1 MSNDRPSSEN
11 FQHKIFNR
19 HQFRDI
25 DKKNELL
32 LRKKYQLYA
41 ESSDAETN
49 NNTLRAVNHEN
60 RNHKYRDTSLPVT
73 RRSNL
78 PDSAK
83 LYDLNVTKH
92 HRRTNSD
99 SSKDKRAGSYVHVK
113 GKRKAPEPPKNP
125 RTLSPNLGRKKRPA
139 PQPPKKLFRDFV
151 QKEVAEASSSSTSL
165 LEDKEIRAL
174 IEGDSSVFSQNFS
187 TLSAPSIPSDMER
200 KSYVSPYLKIRE
212 DRKLTDEQKRHL
224 IDQVAKNVRQNENS
238 LRIDLSQDS
247 ARSTPDVF
255 TIERGQLVYQGKES
269 PKLPSKDEK
278 PPAPSSPISPRP
290 WFKRQSGSH
299 QKESHSILKTLE
311 KRKHKNDEKDL
322 PEFNYSRN
330 SFFGSA
336 SRFNIFARISEDS
349 KKKERDPEKRKSQ
362 IGMPNISELD
372 REAAEIIQMSQ
383 ELNKTLKDLNS
394 NELMML
400 RSQINSAKE
409 AAQNTDE
416 ERPKSTKDLIE
427 RFNVESAHLNRIT
440 VNTAFINRREF
451 FGETFTTEIK
461 VKENLDDAE
470 SEKRESMQQK
480 SKLPQLIKE
489 TNGIRKQNDLMGLW
503 TCPFCTLENPNW
515 KIICEACE
523 KIKPY
528 EKRFKVNS
536 DVLNSKIPSPNAL
549 RKETVEQ
556 PNVWD
561 KKTESVLK
569 YFSPPIPNALS
580 KSSSETAI
588 VKSMKNNSPCRN
600 SKIAGSP
607 QMNARRNFLKSSL
620 ETQES
625 GNKIV
630 AIQEE
635 IADRDG
641 LQFHNIDDVIVRK
654 PPQVFGPL
662 EKPVKRLNINRGP
675 NEFDTKALIKN
686 SGSDEM
692 KNKNGEVRDEST
704 ISQVIASTSNPIEE
718 NKEFVIKFENSPN
731 PSDKK
736 ANLETPLKFDT
747 NIRNL
752 PKKNTPDLNEIRSAR
767 LAKFNLLTNFKENYS
782 IDENSNGIRKKSPE
796 KKFPD
801 KLDFSDPVA
810 LEHEKERLR
819 EKIRAMN
826 AKAFS
831 EKYPVLKKLS
841 ENVELASEAIAPP
854 LTPACTADPTKLG
867 AIRKIFKNEVRLECL
882 EKEKSDEKILN
893 NESCSGKAPKK
904 LVSST
909 AQTSIKR
916 VEKDESKIC
925 QAGEVPLTVSELTK
939 FDKNFVKNSPKLTV
953 KQQVEVDEISDQLK
967 SKNGIETFKATLK
980 SNKTNTLAI
989 NRILRD
995 LENAISDGRY
1005 DEAGQFAIEL
1015 AKMKVSLSVTRQKDL
1030 TKSEME
1036 FDTKKI
1042 KVNLSVKDGV
1052 RDIAKIVMSL
1062 SPSTT
1067 VNDLKKRIHE
1077 NYKVPVKVQKVLINK
1092 KFIENS
1098 HRILDDFVLNGAVDV
1113 IVFDK
1118 TPKEQKSLFTNI
1130 NVQQDSESDDE
1141 SQNEK
1146 VGNIKGAA
1154 GGLQTKMK
1162 IEEDGWECP
1171 LCTLI
1176 NKPDNLGC
1184 LACSTSRPTSYIL
1197 PSRFQDIEYKLKVNE
1212 DLRTFFDMD
1221 GIEKVEKRPPSQK
1234 KNDLNRQSV
1243 NRKSSDILNILG
1255 DEKLEAAVDP
1265 LVVSNPNITKNK
1277 YRGVD
1282 NFNPN
1287 TFVAQYFNN
1296 MRKPVITSVI
1306 YKSSSPI
1313 FTKEVTK
1320 TNQSHY
1326 QELVSLDSS
1335 NIAPNIERF
1344 ECPICF
1350 LEIEIKAGAMLREC
1364 LHSFCKPCL
1373 ASHIKF
1379 CEEAEIKCPFM
1390 DNQYSCQSL
1399 LQEREIRAL
1408 VTKEEYDKHLTRSIR
1423 LAEHKIE
1430 NTYHCKTPNCRGWCI
1445 FEDVSNI
1452 FKCPVCTIINCLT
1465 CGVSL
1470 LCCKKVN
1477 PKLKSSIPQAV
1488 HDGLN
1493 CKQFQDQL
1501 NNDAD
1506 SECAKQTKQLLQ
1518 DLIDKEEALNCPTCH
1533 VRMPFQI
1540 S

>member
-1 MSNDRPSSEN
+1 M
-11 FQHKIFNR
+11 I
-19 HQFRDI
+19 
-25 DKKNELL
+25 
-32 LRKKYQLYA
+32 RKKYQLYA

-49 NNTLRAVNHEN
+49 NNTLRAVNYEN
-60 RNHKYRDTSLPVT
+60 RNHKYRDASLPVT

-78 PDSAK
+78 PDSVK
-83 LYDLNVTKH
+83 LYDLNVTKQ

-99 SSKDKRAGSYVHVK
+99 SSKDKQAGSYVHVK
-113 GKRKAPEPPKNP
+113 GKRKAPGPPTNP
-125 RTLSPNLGRKKRPA
+125 RTLSPNLGRKKRTA
-139 PQPPKKLFRDFV
+139 PQPPAARALD
-151 QKEVAEASSSSTSL
+151 QKNVEEASTSSTSL

-174 IEGDSSVFSQNFS
+174 IEGNSSAFSQNFS
-187 TLSAPSIPSDMER
+187 TSSTPSIPSDMDR

-212 DRKLTDEQKRHL
+212 DRKLTDEQKSHL
-224 IDQVAKNVRQNENS
+224 IDQVSKNVRQKENP
-238 LRIDLSQDS
+238 LRIELTQENK
-247 ARSTPDVF
+247 RLTPDIF

-269 PKLPSKDEK
+269 PKLPPKDEK

-330 SFFGSA
+330 SFFSNA
-336 SRFNIFARISEDS
+336 SRFNIFARIGEDS

-383 ELNKTLKDLNS
+383 EMNKSLKDLNS
-394 NELMML
+394 NELLML
-400 RSQINSAKE
+400 RAQINSAKE
-409 AAQNTDE
+409 AAQNTEE

-427 RFNVESAHLNRIT
+427 KFNAESAYLNRIT
-440 VNTAFINRREF
+440 LNTAFINRREF
-451 FGETFTTEIK
+451 FGETFTTEIN
-461 VKENLDDAE
+461 VKEKLEDTE
-470 SEKRESMQQK
+470 SEKREYLQQK

-528 EKRFKVNS
+528 EKRFNVNS
-536 DVLNSKIPSPNAL
+536 ESLDPKISSPKAL
-549 RKETVEQ
+549 RKETVDQ
-556 PNVWD
+556 SNDWN

-569 YFSPPIPNALS
+569 YFSPPIPNGLS

-588 VKSMKNNSPCRN
+588 VKSMKNKSPSPSRN

-607 QMNARRNFLKSSL
+607 QMNVRRNFLKSTL

-625 GNKIV
+625 SNKIV

-635 IADRDG
+635 ITEREEI
-641 LQFHNIDDVIVRK
+641 QFHNIDDVIVRK
-654 PPQVFGPL
+654 APQDFGPL
-662 EKPVKRLNINRGP
+662 EKLDEGFKINGNQNCEANELNRIDHVKNFGL
-675 NEFDTKALIKN
+675 DQ
-686 SGSDEM
+686 
-692 KNKNGEVRDEST
+692 NKKRNTENKDEST
-704 ISQVIASTSNPIEE
+704 SSQSIASTSKPFEE
-718 NKEFVIKFENSPN
+718 IKEIVKNVENSVKLSN
-731 PSDKK
+731 KNAYS
-736 ANLETPLKFDT
+736 ET
-747 NIRNL
+747 NVRNS
-752 PKKNTPDLNEIRSAR
+752 PKKTTPDLNEIRTAR
-767 LAKFNLLTNFKENYS
+767 LAKFNLLTNFKKNYS

-810 LEHEKERLR
+810 LEQEKERLR

-841 ENVELASEAIAPP
+841 EKEEENVELASEATAPP
-854 LTPACTADPTKLG
+854 LTLASTADPTKLG
-867 AIRKIFKNEVRLECL
+867 AIRKIFKNEVRRENL

-893 NESCSGKAPKK
+893 NESSSGKALKK

-916 VEKDESKIC
+916 VEKVEEKIF
-925 QAGEVPLTVSELTK
+925 QTEVVPITVNELTK
-939 FDKNFVKNSPKLTV
+939 LDKNLVKNSPKLTV

-967 SKNGIETFKATLK
+967 SKDGIETFKATLR

-1005 DEAGQFAIEL
+1005 DDAGQLAIDL
-1015 AKMKVSLSVTRQKDL
+1015 AKMKVSLSVTRQKDRP
-1030 TKSEME
+1030 KSDME
-1036 FDTKKI
+1036 VDLKTI

-1052 RDIAKIVMSL
+1052 RDIAKVVMNL
-1062 SPSTT
+1062 SPLTT

-1077 NYKVPVKVQKVLINK
+1077 NHKVPVKVQKVLINK
-1092 KFIENS
+1092 KLIENS

-1113 IVFDK
+1113 VVFDK
-1118 TPKEQKSLFTNI
+1118 TPKEQKAQFTNI
-1130 NVQQDSESDDE
+1130 NMQQDSESDDE

-1146 VGNIKGAA
+1146 VGNVKGAA
-1154 GGLQTKMK
+1154 GGLQTKMN

-1255 DEKLEAAVDP
+1255 DEKFETVTDP
-1265 LVVSNPNITKNK
+1265 LVISNPNITKTK

-1313 FTKEVTK
+1313 FAKEAIK
-1320 TNQSHY
+1320 TNQNHY

-1335 NIAPNIERF
+1335 NIAPNMERF

-1350 LEIEIKAGAMLREC
+1350 IEIEIKAGAMLREC

-1373 ASHIKF
+1373 ASHIKY

-1445 FEDVSNI
+1445 FEDILNI

-1470 LCCKKVN
+1470 RNEKELICKKN
-1477 PKLKSSIPQAV
+1477 LQTLWQQSKTLK
-1488 HDGLN
+1488 
-1493 CKQFQDQL
+1493 
-1501 NNDAD
+1501 
-1506 SECAKQTKQLLQ
+1506 
-1518 DLIDKEEALNCPTCH
+1518 
-1533 VRMPFQI
+1533 
-1540 S
+1540 